1 MQTTQ
6 LAQCKISNA
15 DRLTI
20 ELVEPP
26 GMPPV
31 IRLRWPDK
39 PSVCTP
45 DAYANTAAAAM
56 QILSAGR
63 HRTRRVAALE
73 EVVLGD
79 FRLAHDLHPLW
90 PRSCGG
96 YSTHELGMA

>member
-26 GMPPV
+26 DMPPV
-31 IRLRWPDK
+31 IPLRWPDE

-45 DAYANTAAAAM
+45 DGVR
-56 QILSAGR
+56 Q
-63 HRTRRVAALE
+63 HRS
-73 EVVLGD
+73 GCKC
-79 FRLAHDLHPLW
+79 
-90 PRSCGG
+90 RSCPRP
-96 YSTHELGMA
+96 S

>member
-20 ELVEPP
+20 ESV
-26 GMPPV
+26 PPV

-96 YSTHELGMA
+96 YSSHELGMA